1 MRRGQPDR
9 DSVERLTESIKT
21 LHVAVGHARLYGSEH
36 RKTLRAMEAAL
47 GGMSPLLD
55 AWGAVEL
62 DSSQD
67 GLSWR
72 GQLVH
77 PETEELLGLGRLLHR
92 EGIATLSLA
101 RGVDVVELGRLLEVL
116 RINFE
121 LPEFEEET
129 LESLLWQAGFE
140 RIGFQAVTA
149 LMEAEALSGRIAAP
163 APDMDL
169 EGISQRISELTIS
182 DLRQGDA
189 RRNLGQISE
198 EVVARAVA
206 GSDISGLGPVEEARQ
221 LQQEEQAWRVRFA
234 EEGTEDA
241 DLIAKMREAVE
252 DEDSADLLARMVGV
266 LMRAVLAGRR
276 ELPPKVA
283 LTLARHAVE
292 EIYRRG
298 DPVGLVRILDEGTTL
313 MEEPSIKD
321 SAHAGLVREFFA
333 NAVSSRR
340 IARVLMS
347 LDATRAGDE
356 DLQRLVERLPD
367 AVLQS
372 VLEAAA
378 RDKDS
383 HRSQRL
389 RETLGAVV
397 GDRVDAWLLNSMQQ
411 PPERVVPT
419 IGLARSLGPTPA
431 ARCRSLLLGHP
442 SRLVREEILRWYV
455 DDLPD
460 DDLHVVVPLVLD
472 PHPSVR
478 RATADVLVAHRPYE
492 AIRWLRRLVDTP
504 GFSDRSP
511 EIKRDA
517 CVIFGLVGG
526 DGAVDSLSRLLG
538 QKTKMMGTAPAILSD
553 LEAAS
558 RGLAAV
564 GSVSAKQALKRAGG
578 GLFGPRKKLCA
589 EAMRRLEEG
598 KPW

>member
-1 MRRGQPDR
+1 MRRGVPDR
-9 DSVERLTESIKT
+9 DQVERLTESLKS
-21 LHVAVGHARLYGSEH
+21 LHVAVGHARLYGAEH
-36 RKTLRAMEAAL
+36 RETLRAMQESLA
-47 GGMSPLLD
+47 GIGPLLD

-67 GLSWR
+67 GLTWR
-72 GQLVH
+72 GQMVH
-77 PETEELLGLGRLLHR
+77 PETEDLLGLGRLLHR

-101 RGVDVVELGRLLEVL
+101 RGIDAQELGRLLEVL

-129 LESLLWQAGFE
+129 LESLLWQTGFE
-140 RIGFQAVTA
+140 RVGFQAVTA

-169 EGISQRISELTIS
+169 EGISQRISDLMVS
-182 DLRQGDA
+182 DLRGGGA

-198 EVVARAVA
+198 EVVSRAVA
-206 GSDISGLGPVEEARQ
+206 QSDLAGLGPVEEARQ
-221 LQQEEQAWRVRFA
+221 LQSEEKAWRTRFT

-241 DLIAKMREAVE
+241 EQIAKMRVRIESE
-252 DEDSADLLARMVGV
+252 ESADLLARLVGI
-266 LMRAVLAGRR
+266 LMRAVLAGRP
-276 ELPPKVA
+276 ELPPKNA

-313 MEEPSIKD
+313 LEEPTVKTSPR
-321 SAHAGLVREFFA
+321 AGLVREFFA

-347 LDATRAGDE
+347 LDATRADDD
-356 DLQRLVERLPD
+356 DLKRLVERLPD

-383 HRSQRL
+383 HRSKRL
-389 RETLGAVV
+389 RETLGKVV
-397 GDRVDAWLLNSMQQ
+397 GDRVDAWLLNSMNQ

-419 IGLARSLGPTPA
+419 IGLARSLGRSPA
-431 ARCRSLLLGHP
+431 ARCRSQLLGHP

-460 DDLHVVVPLVLD
+460 DDLHAVVPLVLD
-472 PHPSVR
+472 AHPSVR
-478 RATADVLVAHRPYE
+478 RGAADVLVAHKPYE
-492 AIRWLRRLVDTP
+492 AVKWLRRLVDAK
-504 GFSDRSP
+504 GFSNRPP

-517 CVIFGLVGG
+517 CIIFGLVAG
-526 DGAVDSLSRLLG
+526 DGAVESLTRLLN
-538 QKTKMMGTAPAILSD
+538 QKTKMMGTDPLVVAD

-589 EAMRRLEEG
+589 DAMRRLEEG

>member
-1 MRRGQPDR
+1 MRRGMPDR
-9 DSVERLTESIKT
+9 ASVEQLTEALKS
-21 LHVAVGHARLYGSEH
+21 LHVAIGHARLYGAEH
-36 RKTLRAMEAAL
+36 RETLRAMQESL
-47 GGMSPLLD
+47 TTMGPLLE
-55 AWGAVEL
+55 AWGAVDL

-72 GQLVH
+72 GQMVH
-77 PETEELLGLGRLLHR
+77 PETEDLLGLGRLLHR
-92 EGIATLSLA
+92 EGIATLSFG
-101 RGVDVVELGRLLEVL
+101 RGIDVTELGRLLEVL

-129 LESLLWQAGFE
+129 LESLLWQTGFE
-140 RIGFQAVTA
+140 RVGFQAVTA

-163 APDMDL
+163 APNMDL
-169 EGISQRISELTIS
+169 EGISQRISELMVS
-182 DLRQGDA
+182 DLRGGA

-198 EVVARAVA
+198 EVVTRAVA
-206 GSDISGLGPVEEARQ
+206 DSNLAGLGPVEEARQ
-221 LQQEEQAWRVRFA
+221 LQQEEKAWRTRFA

-241 DLIAKMREAVE
+241 DLIAKMRKAVE
-252 DEDSADLLARMVGV
+252 DEESADLLARLVGI
-266 LMRAVLAGRR
+266 LMRAVLADRD
-276 ELPPKVA
+276 ELPPRTA
-283 LTLARHAVE
+283 LTLARQGVE

-298 DPVGLVRILDEGTTL
+298 DPVGLVRILDEGTSL
-313 MEEPSIKD
+313 LEEPSVKA
-321 SAHAGLVREFFA
+321 SPRAGLVREFFA

-340 IARVLMS
+340 IVRVLMS
-347 LDATRAGDE
+347 LDATRAGDDE
-356 DLQRLVERLPD
+356 LKRLVARLPD

-383 HRSQRL
+383 RRGKRL

-397 GDRVDAWLLNSMQQ
+397 GDRVDAWLLDSMGH

-419 IGLARSLGPTPA
+419 IGLARSLGRAPA
-431 ARCRSLLLGHP
+431 ARCRTQLLGHP
-442 SRLVREEILRWYV
+442 SRMVREEILRWYV

-460 DDLHVVVPLVLD
+460 EDLGAIVPLVLD
-472 PHPSVR
+472 GHASVR
-478 RATADVLVAHRPYE
+478 RAVADVLVAHRPYE
-492 AIRWLRRLVDTP
+492 AVKWLRRLVDAP
-504 GFSDRSP
+504 GFSNRPP
-511 EIKRDA
+511 ELKLDA
-517 CVIFGLVGG
+517 CVIFGLVAG
-526 DGAVDSLSRLLG
+526 DGAVESLSRLLS
-538 QKTKMMGTAPAILSD
+538 QKTKLMGTDARILGD

-589 EAMRRLEEG
+589 DAMRRLEEG

>member
-1 MRRGQPDR
+1 MRRGLPDHE
-9 DSVERLTESIKT
+9 SVERLTESVKT
-21 LHVAVGHARLYGSEH
+21 LHVAVGHARLYGAEH
-36 RKTLRAMEAAL
+36 RETIRAMEDAL
-47 GGMSPLLD
+47 TGMGPLLE

-62 DSSQD
+62 DSSQE

-72 GQLVH
+72 GEMVH
-77 PETEELLGLGRLLHR
+77 PETEDLLGLGRLLHR
-92 EGIATLSLA
+92 EGIATISLA
-101 RGVDVVELGRLLEVL
+101 RGVDVAELGRLLEVL

-129 LESLLWQAGFE
+129 LESLLWQAGFQ
-140 RIGFQAVTA
+140 RVGFQAVTA

-163 APDMDL
+163 SPDMDI
-169 EGISQRISELTIS
+169 EGISQRISELMVS
-182 DLRQGDA
+182 SLRGGD

-206 GSDISGLGPVEEARQ
+206 GSDLAGLGPVEESRQ
-221 LQQEEQAWRVRFA
+221 LQQEERAWRVQFA

-241 DLIAKMREAVE
+241 DLIAKMRAAVE
-252 DEDSADLLARMVGV
+252 DEESADLLARLVGV
-266 LMRAVLAGRR
+266 LMRAVLASRS
-276 ELPPKVA
+276 ELEPKQA
-283 LTLARHAVE
+283 LVLARHAVE

-298 DPVGLVRILDEGTTL
+298 DPVGLVRILDEGTSL
-313 MEEPSIKD
+313 MEEPSVKA
-321 SAHAGLVREFFA
+321 SPRAGLVREFFA
-333 NAVSSRR
+333 NAVTSRR
-340 IARVLMS
+340 IARVLLS
-347 LDATRAGDE
+347 LDATRAGDD
-356 DLQRLVERLPD
+356 DLKRLVERLPD

-372 VLEAAA
+372 VLEAAS

-383 HRSQRL
+383 RRHQRL
-389 RETLGAVV
+389 RETLGVVV
-397 GDRVDAWLLNSMQQ
+397 GGRVDAWLLDSMSQ

-419 IGLARSLGPTPA
+419 IGLARSLGRRGA
-431 ARCRSLLLGHP
+431 SGCRSQLLTHP

-460 DDLHVVVPLVLD
+460 DDLRLVVPLVLD
-472 PHPSVR
+472 PHPAVR

-492 AIRWLRRLVDTP
+492 AVKWLRRLVDAP
-504 GFSDRSP
+504 GFSNRPPD
-511 EIKRDA
+511 IKRDA
-517 CVIFGLVGG
+517 CVVFGLVGG
-526 DGAVDSLSRLLG
+526 DGAVESLTRLLS
-538 QKTKMMGTAPAILSD
+538 QKTKMMGTDPVVLAD

-564 GSVSAKQALKRAGG
+564 GSVAAKQALKRAGG